1 VSSPRSV
8 ESFELELTLRDVEP
22 PVWRRI
28 VVPQSVTLHR
38 LHGLIQAAMGWEN
51 SHLHLFAIDG
61 RDYGDPEDGDDMG
74 DLRTRLSDV
83 VAPGSVF
90 RYDYDFGD
98 GWEHDVQVLGTT
110 TSDEPR
116 CLDGARACP
125 PEDCGG
131 PPGYEDL
138 LEVLADPEHP
148 DNDDL
153 RDWLGSEFD
162 PEVFDVAAADAAV
175 RSVAR

>member
-1 VSSPRSV
+1 
-8 ESFELELTLRDVEP
+8 
-22 PVWRRI
+22 
-28 VVPQSVTLHR
+28 
-38 LHGLIQAAMGWEN
+38 M
-51 SHLHLFAIDG
+51 
-61 RDYGDPEDGDDMG
+61 
-74 DLRTRLSDV
+74 
-83 VAPGSVF
+83 
-90 RYDYDFGD
+90 
-98 GWEHDVQVLGTT
+98 LGTT

-116 CLDGARACP
+116 CLDGARACQ

-162 PEVFDVAAADAAV
+162 PEAFDVAAADAAV